1 MTTAN
6 SDLNRRSSF
15 LSALVVILLAVAVG
29 VIIEL
34 HPFVHPGKAGPAVHY
49 ILLAF
54 PALYLG
60 WVLYAGWKGRNL
72 WASDDAVSP
81 GQFLTVGYAAL
92 TLHMLAFDI
101 ASYILFQCDRG
112 VPRFEHLT
120 KAWMLLGYLWLAL
133 PLFWSFRRKAL
144 VVAWRYHALL
154 GSLLFGFQACL
165 GLIESIT
172 YAMALIDRSYGSE
185 DSGNGV
191 MAILSGGADFLLLG
205 WFCVLFL
212 LYVRDYF
219 QGTRYRW
226 LHYVP
231 ILCVIVI
238 IAIGIVTCVQFLSD
252 RL

>member
-6 SDLNRRSSF
+6 SDLNRRFPF
-15 LSALVVILLAVAVG
+15 LSALVVLLLAVAVG
-29 VIIEL
+29 IIIEL
-34 HPFVHPGKAGPAVHY
+34 HPFVHPREAGLTVHY
-49 ILLAF
+49 VLLAF
-54 PALYLG
+54 PSLYLG

-72 WASDDAVSP
+72 WASDDSISP
-81 GQFLTVGYAAL
+81 GQFLTVGYAAF

-101 ASYILFQCDRG
+101 ASYMLFRGDHG

-120 KAWMLLGYLWLAL
+120 KAWMLLGYLWLAM
-133 PLFWSFRRKAL
+133 PLFWSFRRTAL
-144 VVAWRYHALL
+144 VVAWRSHAIL

-165 GLIESIT
+165 GLIESIM
-172 YAMALIDRSYGSE
+172 YAMALIDRSYDSE

-191 MAILSGGADFLLLG
+191 MAILSGGANFLLLG

-231 ILCVIVI
+231 ILGVIVI
-238 IAIGIVTCVQFLSD
+238 IAVGTVDCIQFLSD